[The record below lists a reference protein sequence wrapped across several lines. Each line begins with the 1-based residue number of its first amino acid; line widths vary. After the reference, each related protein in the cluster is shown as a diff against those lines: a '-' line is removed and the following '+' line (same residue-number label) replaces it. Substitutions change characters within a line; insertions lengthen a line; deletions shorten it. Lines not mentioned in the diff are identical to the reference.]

1 MKPRATTPQ
10 TSAGEPSPDG
20 QAARERVTTTTGR
33 QASRAPASPVWW
45 SVASAWMTTERAPGG
60 GTNGTDAV
68 AVPAPSSTVK
78 SSHTSVSSLIS
89 GGATPASTS
98 VL

>member
-1 MKPRATTPQ
+1 MNTRATTPHRPGERPT
-10 TSAGEPSPDG
+10 TSPQHPH
-20 QAARERVTTTTGR
+20 TTGR
-33 QASRAPASPVWW
+33 QASRAPAVPVWW
-45 SVASAWMTTERAPGG
+45 SVAAAWMTTERVPGS
-60 GTNGTDAV
+60 GTNGTLAV

-89 GGATPASTS
+89 GGTTPARTS

>member
-1 MKPRATTPQ
+1 VVVGRQGVDDDRAV
-10 TSAGEPSPDG
+10 S
-20 QAARERVTTTTGR
+20 RER
-33 QASRAPASPVWW
+33 
-45 SVASAWMTTERAPGG
+45 M
-60 GTNGTDAV
+60 NGTDAV

-89 GGATPASTS
+89 GVGSPAMTS